1 MVLVFDILSINLFLR
16 PLASFALIILWIK
29 LFYFMR
35 VFESNSQLIRM
46 IIEIVKDMKNF
57 LIVLLIGI
65 IALTGSLFIMQQ
77 SIPYGQEG
85 HNSVGDNM
93 IKAFIYTYRLT
104 LGDLNLDDFDKVEEI
119 GIIEYYIL
127 CFIFIFGSLF
137 LVIVMLN
144 LLIAIVGS
152 TYEKI

>member
-85 HNSVGDNM
+85 HNFVGDNM